1 MMTKEEKGKPSMMV
15 LALRKKEPEGEEME
29 DESLDDMLDM
39 VMSAEGSEK
48 NKAIDKLISRLE
60 SLKEEAA

>member
-1 MMTKEEKGKPSMMV
+1 MMV

-39 VMSAEGSEK
+39 VMSAEGHEK